1 MFNFFKA
8 AQEHLGA
15 ITVNN
20 RMYISGGKLKQGVT
34 DVNDGLKKNIHISQ
48 LIDNFNLEYVIMTR
62 GKAPQLANIDL
73 DAYQANPRKYELRIC
88 SDSVQAAGAI
98 IEILSRKYA
107 DCIENTQPD
116 ANDDSDASTDS
127 EEEFEYEEKAPA
139 SSPLTQHTEDEYEE
153 KPPAPLSQQTNILYR
168 GNDICPVIEL
178 EDHEK
183 FVDGD
188 RIFEIEIR
196 GERSPEKILF
206 KVEDIAKLF
215 GMSRLSNDI
224 LAKELYQEEVHYVI
238 LTLKSHLS
246 ELRFNR
252 NSHSSDLLP
261 GSKSNLSSD
270 EDSSDFPLKGNPDS
284 SYGKNRMAF
293 LTWFGL
299 FKVLFS
305 SRSGNEY
312 RQKMA
317 KWVMNTMF
325 VHQFGSIDERKLLAE
340 TLTMYKRCLNG
351 ASGLYLVRIGKVKD
365 LRESMKICD
374 DKYPNDFDNAFV
386 YKYGRSK
393 DVLGRFNTHCSTKN
407 YGAYSTSMDLSWFV
421 ILPEEKEKKAEAALS
436 GYFTE
441 SNLKFDFT
449 DDSGKEHTELVIIK
463 HDEIQGVRE
472 EYIKMINKYP
482 NAENAISLFI
492 DNLKSQYQ
500 SQIADLKHENE
511 ILKLTHA
518 AELKD
523 VLHQNEIIKLKLEFA
538 EFRLQSNQ

>member
-20 RMYISGGKLKQGVT
+20 RIYISGGKLKQGVT

-48 LIDNFNLEYVIMTR
+48 LIDSYNLEYAIMTR
-62 GKAPQLANIDL
+62 GKTPQLANIDL
-73 DAYQANPRKYELRIC
+73 DAYKANPRKYELRIC

-98 IEILSRKYA
+98 IEILSRKYV
-107 DCIENTQPD
+107 DCIENPQPD
-116 ANDDSDASTDS
+116 AIDDSDASTDS
-127 EEEFEYEEKAPA
+127 EEDEYEEKAPA
-139 SSPLTQHTEDEYEE
+139 SSRSIEDEDEE
-153 KPPAPLSQQTNILYR
+153 KAPAPLPQQTNILYR
-168 GNDICPVIEL
+168 GNDPCPIIEL

-206 KVEDIAKLF
+206 KVEDIARLF
-215 GMSRLSNDI
+215 GMSN
-224 LAKELYQEEVHYVI
+224 LAKDMLNKDIYQEEIHYVI
-238 LTLKSHLS
+238 LSLDPNYPHTGYG
-246 ELRFNR
+246 RNR
-252 NSHSSDLLP
+252 
-261 GSKSNLSSD
+261 
-270 EDSSDFPLKGNPDS
+270 
-284 SYGKNRMAF
+284 RAF
-293 LTWFGL
+293 LTTDGML
-299 FKVLFS
+299 RVCTS
-305 SRSGNEY
+305 SRSQAY
-312 RQKMA
+312 RMMP
-317 KWVMNTMF
+317 WVIQTLIPLSNSRQGG
-325 VHQFGSIDERKLLAE
+325 VRNILIDHQSKSDPFAGI
-340 TLTMYKRCLNG
+340 
-351 ASGLYLVRIGKVKD
+351 YLIRIGNVKD
-365 LRESMKICD
+365 LRLSMKISQAT
-374 DKYPNDFDNAFV
+374 YPSDFDNAFL
-386 YKYGRSK
+386 YKYGRSRN
-393 DVLGRFNTHCSTKN
+393 LFNRIEQHRSSLY
-407 YGAYSTSMDLSWFV
+407 YGKYSDSIDFELMFFIEQSIT
-421 ILPEEKEKKAEAALS
+421 IEAEAALS

-463 HDEIQGVRE
+463 HDELQGVRE

-518 AELKD
+518 AELKEKD
-523 VLHQNEIIKLKLEFA
+523 MLIKDEKHQNEIIKLKLEFA
-538 EFRLQSNQ
+538 EFRLESKQR